1 MEFLDEFESKPR
13 FLFQSK
19 QQHFTQSETP
29 DDSPCSSSFRFICVS
44 IFAVFFILSFIYI
57 NVEPLRSL
65 LLWICFSLV
74 IGPFAPSSLT
84 AGDIRV
90 GLGPPLTQIPTNAS
104 LDIIN
109 DKFNRKSTKTLKK
122 TPEDAPAAVHFEK
135 STIKDGSLVDKSKSK
150 SQSKSKSES
159 ESESDATEKTKS
171 SEWNEF
177 DDELLRKLMGKH
189 PVGMPGRWEAIAE
202 GFKGNHKIET
212 VITKAKEMKGVS
224 NSDRDSYNK
233 FLKDRKSV
241 DKRVIDEGLNANENV
256 EQEKKESGWSASED
270 LALLNALKTFPKDV
284 VSMRWEKIAAS
295 VPGKTKSACMARV
308 KDLKKDFR
316 SSKA

>member
-1 MEFLDEFESKPR
+1 MEFLDEFEIKPR

-29 DDSPCSSSFRFICVS
+29 DDSPYSSSFRFVSVS
-44 IFAVFFILSFIYI
+44 IFAVFFILTFIYI

-90 GLGPPLTQIPTNAS
+90 GLGPPLTEIPTNAS
-104 LDIIN
+104 VDIIN

-122 TPEDAPAAVHFEK
+122 TPEDAAVGFNGHFEK

-150 SQSKSKSES
+150 LKSKSES
-159 ESESDATEKTKS
+159 ESESDAIEKAKS
-171 SEWNEF
+171 EKWNEF

-202 GFKGNHKIET
+202 GFKGNHKVET
-212 VITKAKEMKGVS
+212 VISKAKEMKGVS

-256 EQEKKESGWSASED
+256 EEEKKESGWSASED